1 MKRWLAGV
9 VAVVLAVAFLGG
21 SVLAAEKFVLQ
32 KYPDLKIGF
41 TTTNF
46 LQALPVSLDNAKV
59 MVDFA
64 YSNGFPWIE
73 VRDPSASLTL
83 SECMELAAYAK
94 ARGIEIGYAAQIG
107 LLDAAFWEIM
117 SRAVPNAAVFE
128 GPKTIR
134 SLAFGNEFNL
144 DPKKQAWNLDEL
156 YKLVKT
162 ANRTANLA
170 KANGLQYVVE
180 HAMEVLKGDGMA
192 AFGFTEFLANTNSN
206 VKWQMDIANFF
217 AVSRVVTKPED
228 AKAFL
233 EKNVGRLGYAHLK
246 SSSAEHKTTDI
257 LQENELP
264 IAPVLEIL
272 AKNKVNYLAIELT
285 QKKGFDECAAN
296 LMKSIDFLKKNY

>member
-1 MKRWLAGV
+1 MKRWLTV
-9 VAVVLAVAFLGG
+9 VAVLILSVAFLGS
-21 SVLAAEKFVLQ
+21 SVLAAEKLVLK

-46 LQALPVSLDNAKV
+46 LQALPVSLTNAKV

-73 VRDPSASLTL
+73 LRDPTAKLTL
-83 SECMELAAYAK
+83 AECKEIAAYAK
-94 ARGIEIGYAAQIG
+94 ARGVEVGYAAQIG

-128 GPKTIR
+128 GPKTVR

-144 DPKKQAWNLDEL
+144 DPKKQTWNLNEL

-162 ANRTANLA
+162 ANKAGNLA
-170 KANGLQYVVE
+170 KGKGLQYVAE
-180 HAMEVLKGDGMA
+180 HAMEALKGDGVTG
-192 AFGFTEFLANTNSN
+192 FGFTEFLANTNSN

-217 AVSRVVTKPED
+217 AVSRVVPKPED
-228 AKAFL
+228 ARAFL
-233 EKNVGRLGYAHLK
+233 EKNVGRLGYSHLK
-246 SSSAEHKTTDI
+246 SSSPEHKTTDV

-264 IAPVLEIL
+264 IATVFDIL

-285 QKKGFDECAAN
+285 QKKSFDECAGN
-296 LMKSIDFLKKNY
+296 LMKSIDFLKNNY

>member
-1 MKRWLAGV
+1 MKKSLAGAAALLL
-9 VAVVLAVAFLGG
+9 AVVFLSG
-21 SVLAAEKFVLQ
+21 SVLAADKIVLQ
-32 KYPDLKIGF
+32 KYPGLKIGF

-73 VRDPSASLTL
+73 LRDPAAKLTL
-83 SECMELAAYAK
+83 AECKEIAAYAK
-94 ARGIEIGYAAQIG
+94 ARGVEVGYAAQIG

-128 GPKTIR
+128 GPKTVR

-144 DPKKQAWNLDEL
+144 DPKKVAWNLDEL
-156 YKLVKT
+156 YKIVKT
-162 ANRTANLA
+162 ANRAGNLA
-170 KANGLQYVVE
+170 KGKGLQYVVE
-180 HAMEVLKGDGMA
+180 HATETLKGDGLT
-192 AFGFTEFLANTNSN
+192 AFGFTEFLVNTNSN

-217 AVSRVVTKPED
+217 ATSRVVPKPED

-233 EKNVGRLGYAHLK
+233 EKYVSRLGYSHLK
-246 SSSAEHKTTDI
+246 SSSPEHKVTDV
-257 LQENELP
+257 LQENELL
-264 IAPVLEIL
+264 IATVFDIL
-272 AKNKVNYLAIELT
+272 AKNTVNYIAIELT
-285 QKKGFDECAAN
+285 QKKGYDECAAN

>member
-1 MKRWLAGV
+1 MKRWLTV
-9 VAVVLAVAFLGG
+9 VAVLILAVAFLGS
-21 SVLAAEKFVLQ
+21 SVLAEEKLVLK

-41 TTTNF
+41 TTANF
-46 LQALPVSLDNAKV
+46 LQALPVSLTNAKV

-73 VRDPSASLTL
+73 LRDPTAKLTL
-83 SECMELAAYAK
+83 AECKEIAAYAK
-94 ARGIEIGYAAQIG
+94 ARGVEVGYAAQIG

-128 GPKTIR
+128 GPKTVR
-134 SLAFGNEFNL
+134 SLAFGGEFNL
-144 DPKKQAWNLDEL
+144 DPKKQTWNLNEL

-162 ANRTANLA
+162 ANKAGNLA
-170 KANGLQYVVE
+170 KGKGLQYVAE
-180 HAMEVLKGDGMA
+180 HAMEALKGDGVTG
-192 AFGFTEFLANTNSN
+192 FGFTEFLANTNSN

-217 AVSRVVTKPED
+217 AVSRVVPKPED

-233 EKNVGRLGYAHLK
+233 EKNVGRLGYSHLK
-246 SSSAEHKTTDI
+246 SSSPEHKTTDV

-264 IAPVLEIL
+264 IATVFDIL

-285 QKKGFDECAAN
+285 QKKSFDECAGN
-296 LMKSIDFLKKNY
+296 LMKSIDFLKKNS

>member
-9 VAVVLAVAFLGG
+9 VAVVLAVAFLGS
-21 SVLAAEKFVLQ
+21 SVLAAEKFALK
-32 KYPDLKIGF
+32 KYSDLKIGF

-46 LQALPVSLDNAKV
+46 LQALPVSLNNAKV

-73 VRDPSASLTL
+73 LRDPTAKLTL
-83 SECMELAAYAK
+83 AECKELAAYAK
-94 ARGIEIGYAAQIG
+94 VRGVEIGYAAQIG

-117 SRAVPNAAVFE
+117 SRAVPNAAVFD
-128 GPKTIR
+128 GPKTVR

-144 DPKKQAWNLDEL
+144 DPKKQGWTLAEL
-156 YKLVKT
+156 YRVVKT
-162 ANRTANLA
+162 ANRAGNLA
-170 KANGLQYVVE
+170 KASGLQYVAE
-180 HAMEVLKGDGMA
+180 HAMEMLKGDGVTT
-192 AFGFTEFLANTNSN
+192 FGFTEFLANTNSN

-217 AVSRVVTKPED
+217 AVSRVVPKPED

-233 EKNVGRLGYAHLK
+233 EKNVGRLGYTHLK
-246 SSSAEHKTTDI
+246 TSSPEHKTTDV

-264 IAPVLEIL
+264 NATVFEIL

-285 QKKGFDECAAN
+285 QKKGFDECASN

>member
-1 MKRWLAGV
+1 MKRWLAAL
-9 VAVVLAVAFLGG
+9 AVLVLAVAFLGG
-21 SVLAAEKFVLQ
+21 SALAAEKFVLA
-32 KYPDLKIGF
+32 KYPNLKIGF

-59 MVDFA
+59 MVDYA

-73 VRDPSASLTL
+73 LRDPAANLTL
-83 SECMELAAYAK
+83 AQCKELAAYAK

-107 LLDAAFWEIM
+107 LLDATFWEIM

-128 GPKTIR
+128 GPKTVR

-156 YKLVKT
+156 YRLVKT
-162 ANRTANLA
+162 ANRAGNMA
-170 KANGLQYVVE
+170 KGAGLQYVAE
-180 HAMEVLKGDGMA
+180 HAGEVLKGDGMA
-192 AFGFTEFLANTNSN
+192 NFGFTEFLANVNSN

-233 EKNVGRLGYAHLK
+233 EKNVGRLGYTHLK
-246 SSSAEHKTTDI
+246 SSSPDHKTTDV

-272 AKNKVNYLAIELT
+272 AKNKINYIAIELT
-285 QKKGFDECAAN
+285 QKKTFDECAGN
-296 LMKSIDFLKKNY
+296 LVKSIDFLKKNY

>member
-1 MKRWLAGV
+1 MRRC
-9 VAVVLAVAFLGG
+9 LAVAAALTLAIVLMGG
-21 SVLAAEKFVLQ
+21 NALAADKIVLQ
-32 KYPDLKIGF
+32 KYPGLKIGF

-73 VRDPSASLTL
+73 LRDPTAKLAL
-83 SECMELAAYAK
+83 AECKEIAAYAK
-94 ARGIEIGYAAQIG
+94 ARGIEVGYAAQIG
-107 LLDAAFWEIM
+107 LLDGAFWEIM
-117 SRAVPNAAVFE
+117 SRAIPNAKVFE
-128 GPKTIR
+128 GPKTVR

-144 DPKKQAWNLDEL
+144 DPKKVAWNLDEL
-156 YKLVKT
+156 YKIVKT
-162 ANRTANLA
+162 ANRAGNMA
-170 KANGLQYVVE
+170 KAAGLQYVAE
-180 HAMEVLKGDGMA
+180 HAMEVLKGDGMTN
-192 AFGFTEFLANTNSN
+192 FGFTEFLANVNSN

-233 EKNVGRLGYAHLK
+233 EKNVGRLGYTHLK
-246 SSSAEHKTTDI
+246 SSSPDHKTTDI

-272 AKNKVNYLAIELT
+272 SKNKVNYIAIELT

>member
-1 MKRWLAGV
+1 MKRS
-9 VAVVLAVAFLGG
+9 VAVVVALILAVAFLVSGA
-21 SVLAAEKFVLQ
+21 SAAEKFVLA
-32 KYPDLKIGF
+32 KYPNLKIGF

-73 VRDPSASLTL
+73 VRDPSAKLTL
-83 SECMELAAYAK
+83 AECKELAAYAK

-128 GPKTIR
+128 GPRTVR

-144 DPKKQAWNLDEL
+144 DPKKQAWTLDEL
-156 YKLVKT
+156 YKIVKT
-162 ANRTANLA
+162 ANRAGNMA
-170 KANGLQYVVE
+170 KAAGLQYVAE

-192 AFGFTEFLANTNSN
+192 NFGFTEFLANVNSN

-233 EKNVGRLGYAHLK
+233 EKNVGRLGYSHLK
-246 SSSAEHKTTDI
+246 SSSPDHKTTDV

-272 AKNKVNYLAIELT
+272 AKNKVNYIAIELT

>member
-1 MKRWLAGV
+1 MRKWLAGV
-9 VAVVLAVAFLGG
+9 AVLILAVVFLGG
-21 SVLAAEKFVLQ
+21 SVLAAEKFVLA

-41 TTTNF
+41 TSANL
-46 LQALPVSLDNAKV
+46 LQALPVSLNNAKV
-59 MVDFA
+59 MVDFT
-64 YSNGFPWIE
+64 YSNGFPWFE
-73 VRDPSASLTL
+73 LRDPSASLTL
-83 SECMELAAYAK
+83 GECKEIAAYAK
-94 ARGIEIGYAAQIG
+94 ARGVEIGYAAQIG
-107 LLDAAFWEIM
+107 LLDTAFWEIM
-117 SRAVPNAAVFE
+117 TRAIPNAAVFE
-128 GPKTIR
+128 GPRTVR

-156 YKLVKT
+156 YKIVKT
-162 ANRTANLA
+162 ANRAGNMA
-170 KANGLQYVVE
+170 KASGLQYVVE
-180 HAMEVLKGDGMA
+180 HAGEMLKGDGGK

-233 EKNVGRLGYAHLK
+233 EKNVGRLGYTHLK

-272 AKNKVNYLAIELT
+272 AKNKVNYIAIELT

-296 LMKSIDFLKKNY
+296 LLKSIDFLKKNY

>member
-1 MKRWLAGV
+1 MKRGLAGV
-9 VAVVLAVAFLGG
+9 AVLVLVSVFLG
-21 SVLAAEKFVLQ
+21 SNVLAAEKFVLA

-41 TTTNF
+41 TSANL
-46 LQALPVSLDNAKV
+46 LQALPVSLNNAKV
-59 MVDFA
+59 MVDFT
-64 YSNGFPWIE
+64 YSNGFPWFE
-73 VRDPSASLTL
+73 LRDPSASLTL
-83 SECMELAAYAK
+83 GECKEIAAYAK
-94 ARGIEIGYAAQIG
+94 ARGVEIGYAAQIG

-128 GPKTIR
+128 GPRTVR

-156 YKLVKT
+156 YKVVKT
-162 ANRTANLA
+162 ANRVGNMA
-170 KANGLQYVVE
+170 KAAGLQYVAE
-180 HAMEVLKGDGMA
+180 HAMEMLKGDGVTN
-192 AFGFTEFLANTNSN
+192 FGFTEFLANTNSN

-217 AVSRVVTKPED
+217 AVSRFVTKPED

-233 EKNVGRLGYAHLK
+233 EKNVGRLGYTHLK

-272 AKNKVNYLAIELT
+272 AKNKINYIAIELT

-296 LMKSIDFLKKNY
+296 LMKSIDFLKKTY

>member
-1 MKRWLAGV
+1 MKRWLATM
-9 VAVVLAVAFLGG
+9 AVGILAVAFLAGG
-21 SVLAAEKFVLQ
+21 ALAAEKIILQ
-32 KYPDLKIGF
+32 KYPTLKIGF

-46 LQALPVSLDNAKV
+46 LQALPVSINNAKV
-59 MVDFA
+59 LVDFA
-64 YSNGFPWIE
+64 YANGFPWVE
-73 VRDPSASLTL
+73 LRDPTAKLTL
-83 SECMELAAYAK
+83 AECKEIAAYAK

-128 GPKTIR
+128 GPKTVR

-144 DPKKQAWNLDEL
+144 DPKKTAWNLDEL
-156 YKLVKT
+156 YRIVKT
-162 ANRTANLA
+162 ANKAGNLA
-170 KANGLQYVVE
+170 KGKGLQYVVE
-180 HAMEVLKGDGMA
+180 HATETLKGDGVT

-217 AVSRVVTKPED
+217 AVSRVVPKPED

-246 SSSAEHKTTDI
+246 SSSPEHKVTDV

-264 IAPVLEIL
+264 IATVFDIL
-272 AKNKVNYLAIELT
+272 SKNKVNYLAIELT
-285 QKKGFDECAAN
+285 QKKGFDECANN

>member
-1 MKRWLAGV
+1 MKRWLTV
-9 VAVVLAVAFLGG
+9 VAVLILAVAFLGS
-21 SVLAAEKFVLQ
+21 SVLAAEKLVLK

-41 TTTNF
+41 TTANF
-46 LQALPVSLDNAKV
+46 LQALPVSLTNAKV

-73 VRDPSASLTL
+73 LRDPTAKLTL
-83 SECMELAAYAK
+83 AECKEIAAYAK
-94 ARGIEIGYAAQIG
+94 ARGVEVGYAAQIG

-128 GPKTIR
+128 GPKTVR

-144 DPKKQAWNLDEL
+144 DPKKQTWNLNEL

-162 ANRTANLA
+162 ANKAGNLA
-170 KANGLQYVVE
+170 KGKGLQYVAE
-180 HAMEVLKGDGMA
+180 HAMEALKGDGVTG
-192 AFGFTEFLANTNSN
+192 FGFTEFLANTNSN

-217 AVSRVVTKPED
+217 AVSRVVPKPED
-228 AKAFL
+228 ARAFL
-233 EKNVGRLGYAHLK
+233 EKNVGRLGYSHLK
-246 SSSAEHKTTDI
+246 SSSPEHKTTDV

-264 IAPVLEIL
+264 IATVFDIL

-285 QKKGFDECAAN
+285 QKKSFDECAGN

>member
-1 MKRWLAGV
+1 MKRWLTV
-9 VAVVLAVAFLGG
+9 VAVLILAVAFLGS
-21 SVLAAEKFVLQ
+21 SVLAAEKLVLK

-46 LQALPVSLDNAKV
+46 LQALPVSLTNAKV

-73 VRDPSASLTL
+73 LRDPAAKLTL
-83 SECMELAAYAK
+83 AECKEIAAYAK
-94 ARGIEIGYAAQIG
+94 ARGVEVGYAAQIG

-128 GPKTIR
+128 GPKTVR

-144 DPKKQAWNLDEL
+144 DPKKQTWNLNEL

-162 ANRTANLA
+162 ANKAGNLA
-170 KANGLQYVVE
+170 KGKGLQYVAE
-180 HAMEVLKGDGMA
+180 HAMEALKGDGVTG
-192 AFGFTEFLANTNSN
+192 FGFTEFLANTNSN

-217 AVSRVVTKPED
+217 AVSRVVPKPED

-233 EKNVGRLGYAHLK
+233 EKNVGRLGYSHLK
-246 SSSAEHKTTDI
+246 SSSPEHKTTDV

-264 IAPVLEIL
+264 IATVFDIL

-285 QKKGFDECAAN
+285 QKKSFDECAGN
-296 LMKSIDFLKKNY
+296 LMKSIDFLKNNY